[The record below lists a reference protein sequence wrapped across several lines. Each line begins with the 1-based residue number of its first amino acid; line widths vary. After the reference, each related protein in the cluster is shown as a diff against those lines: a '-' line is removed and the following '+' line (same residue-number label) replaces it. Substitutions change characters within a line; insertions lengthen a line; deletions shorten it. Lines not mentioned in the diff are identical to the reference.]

1 MYACKWQENGQMDTH
16 VHIIKKLSNI
26 LSGMFL
32 NTPLKVS
39 KSQNIFFCYPVLSI
53 KIARRGKQNSKI
65 KSFWKNVY
73 YSFGDKMNQSTELTI
88 INKQIRR
95 NKMSQAFTTDTH
107 ITRKSRSMLCAWLEH
122 TELKHHKIAQR
133 AIQ

>member
-1 MYACKWQENGQMDTH
+1 MD
-16 VHIIKKLSNI
+16 IRFIKKKSRDI
-26 LSGMFL
+26 PSGLFL
-32 NTPLKVS
+32 NTHLKVS
-39 KSQNIFFCYPVLSI
+39 KSQNIFFCYSALSI
-53 KIARRGKQNSKI
+53 NIARRGKQNSKI

-107 ITRKSRSMLCAWLEH
+107 ITRKSRSMLCAWLETH
-122 TELKHHKIAQR
+122 WIKASQNSTKSYTIARNFQ
-133 AIQ
+133 